1 MTAFSYDGKR
11 VVVTGAAS
19 GMGAATVAMLA
30 DTGAEVHGLDIAHVD
45 GPAARAYEIDL
56 GDPASIDRT
65 VDAIT
70 KQVDGRVDAVFN
82 VAGVPQTHTPLRVMQ
97 VNFLGLRHF
106 TECILPFV
114 PDGGAIASVAS
125 LAGMGWQE
133 HVEPINE
140 LLATPDFDAGTAW
153 CETNLEGLGD
163 PYFFSKECLIL
174 YTFTRS
180 HQTVQRG
187 VRMNCI
193 SPGPVDSP
201 MMPAFRSVLDSALL
215 DWTASQ
221 ANGRMGRPEEMAPPL
236 VFLNSD
242 EASYV
247 NGHNLLV
254 DAGFTAAMTTGQV
267 DFSTLP
273 G

>member
-1 MTAFSYDGKR
+1 MTAFRYDGKR
-11 VVVTGAAS
+11 AVVTGAAS

-30 DTGAEVHGLDIAHVD
+30 DAGAEVHALDVAPVS
-45 GPAARAYEIDL
+45 GPAQKTYETDL
-56 GDPASIDRT
+56 GDPGSIDRT
-65 VDAIT
+65 IEAIGAP
-70 KQVDGRVDAVFN
+70 VHAVFN
-82 VAGVPQTHTPLRVMQ
+82 VAGVPQTHPPLRVMQ

-106 TECILPFV
+106 TERVLEFV
-114 PDGGAIASVAS
+114 PEGGAVASVAS

-133 HVEPINE
+133 HLPKIEE
-140 LLATPDFDAGTAW
+140 LLATPDFAAGTAW
-153 CETNLEGLGD
+153 CEQHLEGLGD
-163 PYFFSKECLIL
+163 PYFFSKECLIV
-174 YTFTRS
+174 YTFRRS
-180 HQTVQRG
+180 HDTVRRG

-201 MMPAFRSVLDSALL
+201 MMPAFRSVLDSKMI

-221 ANGRMGRPEEMAPPL
+221 ANGRLGRPDEMAPPL

-254 DAGFTAAMTTGQV
+254 DAGFTAAMSTGQV